1 MMQLSN
7 IALQKEMRFLLLE
20 NTFVMYDTVKE
31 KAAGKYVLNGD

>member
-31 KAAGKYVLNGD
+31 KAA